1 MTKEDSLA
9 SRQVLDALDKYDNDR
24 IIAIDKKNE
33 LEALIYSKSNWL
45 ESEENKKVIT
55 KFLTNFN

>member
-9 SRQVLDALDKYDNDR
+9 SRQVLDALDKYDSER
-24 IIAIDKKNE
+24 IFASDKKNE

-55 KFLTNFN
+55 KVFNKF